1 MLTHLLLMRHAKSS
15 WKDQSLADHARPLN
29 KRGRREADIIA
40 RTLTAKG
47 FAPDIIW
54 SSDAERTSETAARL
68 ISIMPGAQSIIRTAE
83 FYHASSAKVIAQCI
97 GQNEPSGRLMLL
109 GHNPGWSELALHF
122 TGREINLPTAGCLIF
137 KREDQNYDD
146 WISPKH
152 WRLVDYLEPASI
164 LPRDEDEETIK

>member
-83 FYHASSAKVIAQCI
+83 FYHASSAKVIAQCVRT
-97 GQNEPSGRLMLL
+97 QSRMERARV
-109 GHNPGWSELALHF
+109 ALHW
-122 TGREINLPTAGCLIF
+122 TRDKPPNCGLPYF
-137 KREDQNYDD
+137 
-146 WISPKH
+146 
-152 WRLVDYLEPASI
+152 
-164 LPRDEDEETIK
+164 